1 MSERLGGRVLVAG
14 RARGR
19 VLRLDAP
26 LSFWGG
32 FDPVRGVV
40 LDRHH
45 PQAGAAL
52 AGRVVVMPESRGS
65 AGTPAAIAEAIRRG
79 TAPAAF
85 LLAAADV
92 NIATGAL
99 VAAELYGTAVPVLAL
114 DAGVHARLPEGAL
127 VAIDE
132 DGRIEVAG

>member
-1 MSERLGGRVLVAG
+1 MAERFSGRVLVPG

-19 VLRLDAP
+19 ALRLAAP

-32 FDPVRGVV
+32 FDPATGVV

-99 VAAELYGTAVPVLAL
+99 VAAELYGTAVPVLTL
-114 DAGVHARLPEGAL
+114 DPDAHARIPDGAMIA
-127 VAIDE
+127 VEE
-132 DGRIEVAG
+132 DGGVEIAG